1 MQHTIEIRHQNGVFK
16 PVSDVYQT
24 FRMVKRRDHMHRIL
38 EAPAMLR
45 SLDIPKYASIM
56 EIGCGSGLAFNSI
69 IRICKPIRMVGVD
82 IEMDMLEKAVK
93 KQDLVVELYQQ
104 DVRDLE
110 FADKSFDVI
119 IDFGTCYHIRK
130 RPMALSEISRVLR
143 PGGLLLYETKINQY
157 LSHPFRFSGVKLP
170 WHLVPEL
177 KKHQEMVLWSSRVKQ
192 V

>member
-1 MQHTIEIRHQNGVFK
+1 MQHTIEIQHQNGVFK

-45 SLDIPKYASIM
+45 SFDIPKYASIL
-56 EIGCGSGLAFNSI
+56 EIGCGAGLAFSSI
-69 IRICKPIRMVGVD
+69 TRICKPIRMVGID
-82 IEMDMLEKAVK
+82 IEMDMLNKAAKEVD
-93 KQDLVVELYQQ
+93 KQDLVVELNQQ

-110 FADKSFDVI
+110 FSDKSFDVI

-143 PGGLLLYETKINQY
+143 PGGLLLYETKINQF
-157 LSHPFRFSGVKLP
+157 LSHPFRFSGVKS
-170 WHLVPEL
+170 
-177 KKHQEMVLWSSRVKQ
+177 MDTF
-192 V
+192 